1 MYADYF
7 NTSSDV
13 ASWVSVV
20 GIIALGFLLL
30 SYAFLPVDKTGR
42 HYLSISIVC
51 AVSFMHVSS
60 RFLSPRPDLVVAD
73 ANVATQLGFIIPLAA
88 QPDQCINE
96 ITPHSMES
104 STVCAASATA
114 LLFGGFAGVMWVFL
128 RSVSLHLQ
136 ICWQQNVGRTFMIFS
151 HVSGWLVPFVVVTLA
166 LVFSGVSFR
175 FGATC
180 HINHK
185 NSLADFWIPI
195 LLFAGLTV
203 LIQFATLG
211 YCIKV
216 YLASLADSSTTT
228 EGSTGLPDYTNSL
241 RTMTPRQA
249 YKRVRRV
256 IALQWRG
263 IAIVLIII
271 ADVIFFSV
279 VFVFLDNTVEDVK
292 NRPEVSRDWV
302 SCLAKEIAAGR
313 GKEGCLNEARNL
325 VVGEGTI
332 IAVLLLLAVSSRS

>member
-1 MYADYF
+1 M
-7 NTSSDV
+7 T
-13 ASWVSVV
+13 
-20 GIIALGFLLL
+20 
-30 SYAFLPVDKTGR
+30 
-42 HYLSISIVC
+42 
-51 AVSFMHVSS
+51 
-60 RFLSPRPDLVVAD
+60 D
-73 ANVATQLGFIIPLAA
+73 ANAAGQLGFIIPLGA

-96 ITPHSMES
+96 ITPHGMKT

-136 ICWQQNVGRTFMIFS
+136 ICWQQNVGRTFMIFA
-151 HVSGWLVPFVVVTLA
+151 HASGWLVPFVVVTLA

-195 LLFAGLTV
+195 LLFSGLTV

-216 YLASLADSSTTT
+216 YLASLADSSATT
-228 EGSTGLPDYTNSL
+228 EGSSVPEYTNSL

-279 VFVFLDNTVEDVK
+279 VFVFLDNTVEDAK
-292 NRPEVSRDWV
+292 KHPEVSEAWV
-302 SCLAKEIAAGR
+302 TCLAKAVAEGR
-313 GKEGCLNEARNL
+313 GKEECLEEGRKL
-325 VVGEGTI
+325 VVGEPTV
-332 IAVLLLLAVSSRS
+332 IAVLLLLAVSTHFFFSFFPFSLLASAASLLTGFLFRSTGFSCSSSWAAGPW

>member
-1 MYADYF
+1 M
-7 NTSSDV
+7 
-13 ASWVSVV
+13 
-20 GIIALGFLLL
+20 
-30 SYAFLPVDKTGR
+30 VDTN
-42 HYLSISIVC
+42 
-51 AVSFMHVSS
+51 A
-60 RFLSPRPDLVVAD
+60 
-73 ANVATQLGFIIPLAA
+73 ATQLGFIIPLAA

-96 ITPHSMES
+96 ITPHGMETN
-104 STVCAASATA
+104 TVCAASATA

-136 ICWQQNVGRTFMIFS
+136 ICWQQNVGRTFMFFS
-151 HVSGWLVPFVVVTLA
+151 HAAGWLVPFLVVTLA

-203 LIQFATLG
+203 LLQFATLG

-216 YLASLADSSTTT
+216 YLASLADSSSTTG
-228 EGSTGLPDYTNSL
+228 GSGVPEYTNSI
-241 RTMTPRQA
+241 RTLTPRAA

-292 NRPEVSRDWV
+292 NNPELSTDWV
-302 SCLAKEIAAGR
+302 LCLAREVAAGR
-313 GKEGCLNEARNL
+313 GKEACLEEAREL
-325 VVGEGTI
+325 VVGEGTV
-332 IAVLLLLAVSSRS
+332 IAVLFLLAVSPPPTDFTMARP